1 MSESRR
7 RARRRMLTSGFRLFL
22 RPEAFSPKNKDTE
35 SFVLND
41 PSGRVSRSTK
51 ESVSATM
58 PCAAF
63 SSTASLCP
71 RLLGRREREGERCQ
85 NREGEREGGC

>member
-1 MSESRR
+1 MKERKR
-7 RARRRMLTSGFRLFL
+7 ERVRARETNEGPTLTSGFRLFL

-71 RLLGRREREGERCQ
+71 RLLGPMC
-85 NREGEREGGC
+85 

>member
-1 MSESRR
+1 MQ
-7 RARRRMLTSGFRLFL
+7 LTSGFRVFL

-71 RLLGRREREGERCQ
+71 RLLGPMC
-85 NREGEREGGC
+85 